1 MDIIK
6 FNYLLNR
13 ALTDKESFST
23 LYKYY
28 YPRIILHVKR
38 TYPKVD
44 AEEIAQEFFLNLLKR
59 KSVKIIK
66 NPASWVYTS
75 CKNII
80 IKNHS
85 KLSKEIPV
93 SCEESEAPFIF
104 LMQVLKSEQILENKE
119 EIENIFNT
127 LEDETTRKIFYLYY
141 WEAYNFREIAEIL
154 KIKVPT
160 VKQKHR
166 RAIKKIKEKLVSDS
180 EKFRSIIVKEIKD
193 KYE

>member
-1 MDIIK
+1 MDVIK
-6 FNYLLNR
+6 FNYLLSR
-13 ALTDKESFST
+13 ALIDKESFST

-59 KSVKIIK
+59 ESVKIIK
-66 NPASWVYTS
+66 NPTSWVYTS

-85 KLSKEIPV
+85 KLSKEILT
-93 SCEESEAPFIF
+93 SCEELETPCIII
-104 LMQVLKSEQILENKE
+104 MQVLQSEQILENKE
-119 EIENIFNT
+119 EIENIFNN

-154 KIKVPT
+154 KIKVST

-166 RAIKKIKEKLVSDS
+166 RAIKKIKEKLVSDF
-180 EKFRSIIVKEIKD
+180 ENFRSIIVKEIKD